1 MFLGK
6 QICDKCDQSNPA
18 KAMHCMNCGAI
29 LNETISV
36 GESFREELQQRLAEL
51 QKERHLHESQTV
63 NKNKQSTLF
72 LPITEKIMLTEQV
85 TGMEFL
91 IENDVADEILIGRG
105 DNKLDD
111 AISLDLSKVAGWN
124 GGVSRQHAS
133 LTYVDDN
140 WYLTDHQSKNG
151 TYLNGKRIRPEQAR
165 ILHDK
170 DFISF
175 GYVNFL
181 VTCS

>member
-6 QICDKCDQSNPA
+6 QICDNCSESNPA
-18 KAMHCMNCGAI
+18 KAMHCDNCGAI
-29 LNETISV
+29 LNKTISV
-36 GESFREELQQRLAEL
+36 GESFRDELQQRVAEL
-51 QKERHLHESQTV
+51 QE
-63 NKNKQSTLF
+63 KNRVQYSDDRDNNRQSMLF

-91 IENDVADEILIGRG
+91 IENDVADDILIGRG
-105 DNKLDD
+105 DSEVDD
-111 AISLDLSKVAGWN
+111 EIFLDLTKVAGWN

-140 WYLTDHQSKNG
+140 WYLTDHRSKNG